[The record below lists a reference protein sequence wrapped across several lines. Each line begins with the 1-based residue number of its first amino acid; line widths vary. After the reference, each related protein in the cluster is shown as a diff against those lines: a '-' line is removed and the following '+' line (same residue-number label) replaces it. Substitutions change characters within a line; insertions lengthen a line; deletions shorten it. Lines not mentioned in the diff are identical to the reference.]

1 MGRRNYTRGVVEMSV
16 IDVKDMIETD
26 VDLQAEFTK
35 QGLSMSVIIGDEE
48 IQHQSTYE
56 DMAIDMVG
64 DSEKYDNATLK
75 KIAEGLGY
83 MSRYLIESLGND

>member
-1 MGRRNYTRGVVEMSV
+1 MSV

-35 QGLSMSVIIGDEE
+35 QGLSMSVIIGDEDIE
-48 IQHQSTYE
+48 HTSTYE

-64 DSEKYDNATLK
+64 GSEKYDNETLK
-75 KIAEGLGY
+75 KIAKGFVY
-83 MSRYLIESLGND
+83 MSKFIKESIGKDG